1 MKKNMNYTLIVLL
14 IFAFVGVQSVKG
26 QEWSKDQL
34 EVWQEVENGWA
45 AWKSGDTEKAFA
57 GISDKYLGW
66 NTEAPLP
73 ISKEKWKSKQ
83 EQYKDYVSVEYYD
96 LQPARIVVTDDNAAI
111 YYFFEFSMV
120 FEKDG
125 KKKEINTEGRNVEF
139 YVKEKGKWKLFGDM
153 TYFEND
159 DDD

>member
-1 MKKNMNYTLIVLL
+1 MKKFMNYACLLL
-14 IFAFVGVQSVKG
+14 IMFAFVGVQTVTA

-45 AWKSGDTEKAFA
+45 AWSSGDLEAGFA

-66 NTEAPLP
+66 NSEDPLP
-73 ISKEKWKSKQ
+73 ISKAKWKSKQ
-83 EQYKDYVSVEYYD
+83 EMWKEYLTVEYYD
-96 LQPARIVVTDDNAAI
+96 IQPARIVVTDDNAAV
-111 YYFFEFSMV
+111 YYFFNFSMV
-120 FEKDG
+120 YEKDDI
-125 KKKEINTEGRNVEF
+125 KKQNSGEGRNVEF

-153 TYFEND
+153 TYFED

>member
-1 MKKNMNYTLIVLL
+1 MKKFMIYACLL
-14 IFAFVGVQSVKG
+14 LTMFAFVGVQTVTA

-45 AWKSGDTEKAFA
+45 AWKSGDLEAGFS

-66 NTEAPLP
+66 NSEDPLP
-73 ISKEKWKSKQ
+73 ISKAKWKSKQ
-83 EQYKDYVSVEYYD
+83 EMWKEYIKVEYYD

-120 FEKDG
+120 FDKDG
-125 KKKEINTEGRNVEF
+125 KKNQMSLEGRNVEF

-153 TYFEND
+153 SYFEDKD
-159 DDD
+159 D